1 MNGRTL
7 GNRLLVCFV
16 LLAGGCG
23 AVPDVIVDT
32 AREAAK
38 EAIEKEIEDVLNDLA
53 EELFDLD
60 GLSLP
65 LGIGEVRDTDVDDEF

>member
-23 AVPDVIVDT
+23 TVPDVIVDT

-38 EAIEKEIEDVLNDLA
+38 EAIEREIEEALNDLA
-53 EELFDLD
+53 EELLDLD

-65 LGIGEVRDTDVDDEF
+65 LGIGDESDTDVDGES